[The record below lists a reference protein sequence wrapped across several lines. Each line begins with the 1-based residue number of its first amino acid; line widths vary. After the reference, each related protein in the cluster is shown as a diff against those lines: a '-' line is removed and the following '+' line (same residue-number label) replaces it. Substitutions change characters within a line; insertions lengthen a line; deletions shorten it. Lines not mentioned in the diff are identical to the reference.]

1 MKNGE
6 VLNLYQT
13 IQGLIQDKDLRFNI
27 QVGYA
32 LLKNKAIL
40 EDEAK
45 IIYEARH
52 NIIEQY
58 GKIED
63 GVYKVPQEKID
74 EANLKIQELM
84 EIENEIGEKLKII
97 SFDQIEEN
105 LRLDQIEGL
114 MPILNESII
123 TGPPI
128 LV

>member
-6 VLNLYQT
+6 ILNLYQT
-13 IQGLIQDKDLRFNI
+13 ICELIQDKNLKFNI
-27 QVGYA
+27 QTGYA
-32 LLKNKAIL
+32 LLKDKAIL

-52 NIIEQY
+52 QILKNY

-84 EIENEIGEKLKII
+84 NIESGIEEKLRKI
-97 SFDQIEEN
+97 SFNQINEN
-105 LRLDQIEGL
+105 LRLEQIEGL

>member
-13 IQGLIQDKDLRFNI
+13 ICELIQDKNLKFNI
-27 QVGYA
+27 QTGYA
-32 LLKNKAIL
+32 LLKDKAIL

-52 NIIEQY
+52 QILKNY

-84 EIENEIGEKLKII
+84 NIESGIEEKLRKI
-97 SFDQIEEN
+97 SFNQINEN
-105 LRLDQIEGL
+105 LRLEQIEGL